1 MVSGT
6 AVRVWNNTFHP
17 ESALLEPLPMTT
29 LRLPAFTLP
38 APLARL
44 AARLPQRPPT
54 YALTTALNLALG
66 RILPRENLEPLSGR
80 HLRIKVR
87 DAGLTL
93 DFTLDARGF
102 RPLSGRGTPDLTL
115 TANVRDYL
123 ALALREEDADTL
135 FFGRRLLTEG
145 DTDLGLLVK
154 NTLDAVDW
162 DALQKEYAPAN
173 VLRRLNPLTR
183 HRCADSRLTP
193 TV

>member
-1 MVSGT
+1 MT
-6 AVRVWNNTFHP
+6 APRIPNF
-17 ESALLEPLPMTT
+17 A
-29 LRLPAFTLP
+29 LP

-44 AARLPQRPPT
+44 AAKLPQRPPT
-54 YALTTALNLALG
+54 LALTTALNLALG
-66 RILPRENLEPLSGR
+66 RVLSRDDLEPLTGR
-80 HLRIKVR
+80 HLRIRVR

-102 RPLSGRGTPDLTL
+102 RPTAGGGTPDLTL

-162 DALQKEYAPAN
+162 DALQQQYAPAN
-173 VLRRLNPLTR
+173 VLRRFNPFARRPRRIATSL
-183 HRCADSRLTP
+183 
-193 TV
+193 